1 MYSFGCSTSKP
12 NGCLLNPEG
21 SRMIFFEECKNSSK
35 PYLKIYTHLFYANH
49 LGEPG
54 GYKSSE
60 KLNIYAAWEKWHE
73 LHQKGWTEVY
83 YHYGWEFPVEK
94 ILKNEIFNL
103 YATVLL
109 HICNIYLENNLFSTY
124 YFTFVNSSV
133 TLINNYITSM
143 ANSNVTTESG
153 GRQNMFPTE
162 TRPYID
168 ESVAYDSYP
177 QNAEKVNG
185 RWAMIGLV
193 ALVGAYVST
202 GQIIPGIF

>member
-1 MYSFGCSTSKP
+1 
-12 NGCLLNPEG
+12 
-21 SRMIFFEECKNSSK
+21 MIEVSYDYGQGLVLRKCAKIN
-35 PYLKIYTHLFYANH
+35 YLALD
-49 LGEPG
+49 
-54 GYKSSE
+54 
-60 KLNIYAAWEKWHE
+60 
-73 LHQKGWTEVY
+73 
-83 YHYGWEFPVEK
+83 
-94 ILKNEIFNL
+94 
-103 YATVLL
+103 
-109 HICNIYLENNLFSTY
+109 
-124 YFTFVNSSV
+124 V
-133 TLINNYITSM
+133 TLIIQICSKYLKNKSIYTIYFTYINSYVTLFNNYINSM

-168 ESVAYDSYP
+168 ESVSYDSYP

>member
-1 MYSFGCSTSKP
+1 M
-12 NGCLLNPEG
+12 
-21 SRMIFFEECKNSSK
+21 
-35 PYLKIYTHLFYANH
+35 
-49 LGEPG
+49 
-54 GYKSSE
+54 
-60 KLNIYAAWEKWHE
+60 
-73 LHQKGWTEVY
+73 
-83 YHYGWEFPVEK
+83 
-94 ILKNEIFNL
+94 
-103 YATVLL
+103 L
-109 HICNIYLENNLFSTY
+109 HICNICNGNNLFSAN
-124 YFTFVNSSV
+124 YFTLVNSSV
-133 TLINNYITSM
+133 TLINNYTTSM

-168 ESVAYDSYP
+168 ESVSYDSYP

>member
-1 MYSFGCSTSKP
+1 MNFTKRAGQRSTTITDKGPPLRKCSKFNYLTLYVTI
-12 NGCLLNPEG
+12 LLQLC
-21 SRMIFFEECKNSSK
+21 S
-35 PYLKIYTHLFYANH
+35 
-49 LGEPG
+49 
-54 GYKSSE
+54 
-60 KLNIYAAWEKWHE
+60 
-73 LHQKGWTEVY
+73 
-83 YHYGWEFPVEK
+83 
-94 ILKNEIFNL
+94 
-103 YATVLL
+103 
-109 HICNIYLENNLFSTY
+109 ICFENNLFLTN
-124 YFTFVNSSV
+124 YFTLVNSNV
-133 TLINNYITSM
+133 TLVNNYKTSM

-168 ESVAYDSYP
+168 ETVSYDSYP

>member
-1 MYSFGCSTSKP
+1 M
-12 NGCLLNPEG
+12 
-21 SRMIFFEECKNSSK
+21 
-35 PYLKIYTHLFYANH
+35 
-49 LGEPG
+49 
-54 GYKSSE
+54 
-60 KLNIYAAWEKWHE
+60 
-73 LHQKGWTEVY
+73 
-83 YHYGWEFPVEK
+83 
-94 ILKNEIFNL
+94 
-103 YATVLL
+103 TVLL
-109 HICNIYLENNLFSTY
+109 RKCSIYLENNLISVQ
-124 YFTFVNSSV
+124 YFTLINISV

-168 ESVAYDSYP
+168 ESVSYDSYP

-193 ALVGAYVST
+193 ALLGAYVST

>member
-1 MYSFGCSTSKP
+1 
-12 NGCLLNPEG
+12 
-21 SRMIFFEECKNSSK
+21 
-35 PYLKIYTHLFYANH
+35 
-49 LGEPG
+49 
-54 GYKSSE
+54 
-60 KLNIYAAWEKWHE
+60 
-73 LHQKGWTEVY
+73 
-83 YHYGWEFPVEK
+83 
-94 ILKNEIFNL
+94 
-103 YATVLL
+103 LL
-109 HICNIYLENNLFSTY
+109 HICSIYLENNLFFAF

-133 TLINNYITSM
+133 TLVNNYTTSM

-168 ESVAYDSYP
+168 ESVSYDSYP